1 MATTSLDGE
10 PSLIKFPAAIS
21 VKAMGLN
28 EPDFKSLVLELVQPH
43 LEPATPSKV
52 VTSVS
57 SKEKYISVRV
67 HFTALNQAQLE
78 RIYTSLRA
86 EPRVK
91 FTL

>member
-10 PSLIKFPAAIS
+10 ASLIKFPAAIS

-28 EPDFKSLVLELVQPH
+28 QPDFESLVLELV
-43 LEPATPSKV
+43 EPYIAPAKPTKV
-52 VTSVS
+52 VSTLS
-57 SKEKYISVRV
+57 SKGKYISIRV
-67 HFTALNQAQLE
+67 HFTALNQAQIE
-78 RIYTSLRA
+78 RIYVALRG

>member
-1 MATTSLDGE
+1 VATTSLDGE
-10 PSLIKFPAAIS
+10 SSLIKFPAAIS

-28 EPDFKSLVLELVQPH
+28 EPDFESLVLELVQPH
-43 LEPATPSKV
+43 LAPASPTKV
-52 VTSVS
+52 VTSLS

-67 HFTALNQAQLE
+67 HFTALNQAQIE
-78 RIYTSLRA
+78 RIYMALRD